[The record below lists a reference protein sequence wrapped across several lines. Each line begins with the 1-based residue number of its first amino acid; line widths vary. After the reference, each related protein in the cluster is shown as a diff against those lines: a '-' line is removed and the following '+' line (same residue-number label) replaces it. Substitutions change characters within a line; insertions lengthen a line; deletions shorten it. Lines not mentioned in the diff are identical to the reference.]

1 MSFMETFLNNFVA
14 GVYGGVG
21 IVNGETYEERK
32 VDRTTI
38 NGYMVDTVKS
48 GDIGKLYE
56 TGIIDDK
63 QELEWVIVEDYDTIE
78 EAQEGHNKWVKKV
91 KRKNFNFN
99 RLKDIYEGE

>member
-1 MSFMETFLNNFVA
+1 MSLETLLMNFFT
-14 GVYGGVG
+14 GVYGEMGTVY
-21 IVNGETYEERK
+21 GETYEERK

-38 NGYMVDTVKS
+38 NGYIVDTVKS

-63 QELEWVIVEDYDTIE
+63 QELEWVIVEGYDTLE

-99 RLKDIYEGE
+99 NLKDIYEGE